1 MAKMIARLGELDTWE
16 ETIVLGLTEQRL
28 LKLVRSLEG
37 TLADMPLEL
46 LRELLSGR
54 IPTGAARG
62 LIFLFW
68 KPGKPRRAVM
78 ARRWL
83 CALLPWE
90 RNAAIPLLAGFP
102 GRKPCVVDWGLVRLD
117 I

>member
-1 MAKMIARLGELDTWE
+1 MIARLGKLDTWE

-37 TLADMPLEL
+37 TLAAMPLEL
-46 LRELLSGR
+46 LREILSGR
-54 IPTGAARG
+54 IPTGTACG

-83 CALLPWE
+83 CGLLHLRILLSPSWQ
-90 RNAAIPLLAGFP
+90 NFLAGNHVWLTRVLCGWIFR
-102 GRKPCVVDWGLVRLD
+102 GV
-117 I
+117 